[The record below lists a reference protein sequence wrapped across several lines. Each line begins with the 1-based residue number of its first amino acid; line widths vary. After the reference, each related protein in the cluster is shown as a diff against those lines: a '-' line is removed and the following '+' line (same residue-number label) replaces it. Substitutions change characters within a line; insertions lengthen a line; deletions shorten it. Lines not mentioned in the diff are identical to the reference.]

1 MVASAAAQAAGCRQ
15 RWWYAGT
22 DCRTGLRNLFS
33 GDGCANRHHAAAE
46 GFCRHRMSG
55 CTFSC
60 SQANILP
67 VRPYRFALHRGSS
80 VRRTHRTA
88 SHGGE
93 ISRRRQNDATFAL
106 NRSRITAATS
116 SPVFLHS
123 LRAVRWLRYCQT
135 AHDGT
140 LAAAA

>member
-15 RWWYAGT
+15 RWWYAGMG
-22 DCRTGLRNLFS
+22 CRTELKNLFS
-33 GDGCANRHHAAAE
+33 GDGRANRHHAAAE
-46 GFCRHRMSG
+46 RFGRQRISG

-67 VRPYRFALHRGSS
+67 VRPCPFVLHRGSS
-80 VRRTHRTA
+80 VRRTHRIA
-88 SHGGE
+88 SYGGE
-93 ISRRRQNDATFAL
+93 IARRRQNYATFTL

-135 AHDGT
+135 AHDGSP
-140 LAAAA
+140 AAVA